1 MQRLWDEYNDVQ
13 TKLEMLNEAEA
24 IDRDSFET
32 AYFDL
37 SAKMRDLLRAS
48 SATPTVA
55 ASLPGTSANNSGLS
69 EPFSTIRLPKI
80 DIPKFSGKYDE
91 WFPFRDSFISII
103 HTNPTL
109 RDINRLQY
117 LRAALSGD
125 AISVLSSLEISDANY
140 EVAWNLLKRRYDD
153 KRAIVHSHIGSI
165 LDLPV
170 MTKENASE
178 LRQITDGAN
187 RHVQALTALKRP
199 INAWDDP
206 LVYIISSKLDT
217 NTSREWES
225 SLEDSELPTL
235 KKLFDFLSH
244 RCRVLEATSKSGT
257 SSRSQPHGKQKVS
270 CNGATNTNCEYC
282 KAAHLIYRCPQ
293 FLALPIAKRIAEA
306 RTRKICL
313 NCLRSTAHTA
323 NKCTSGGCK
332 TCTRKHNTL
341 LHLQTT
347 GSEQAVSSGEKN
359 NDKDTAAPAAPD
371 AITAHTSSVSD
382 GKSILLSTAVALVC
396 AADRSQ
402 KPCRILLD
410 SGSQVNLISRKCL
423 NSLRLNPRS
432 VSMSI
437 SGINGTATRSTEAVH
452 VKLQSRLNSFS
463 VTLDC
468 IVTNRVTDSVPA
480 FSMKKSAFNLPQNIE
495 LADPNFNVSSDIDIL
510 VGAEVFW
517 TLLCVGQ
524 IKASLNHP
532 TLQKTRFGW
541 IMGGRMGT
549 RVSQNQKAIVLHTT
563 ISNDELHNQLQ
574 RFWRIEDIPN
584 NPNNYTSEEQDCER
598 YFLETVTRD
607 SQGRY
612 VVKLP
617 LKEGWAHS
625 LGHSRGIALDRF
637 RALERRLD
645 RDPTLKALYS
655 EFMEEYIALGHMELI
670 NEQSPNE
677 QGVYYIP
684 HHCVFKQTTEGPKIR
699 VVFNAS
705 CKTDTGFSLNDLML
719 VGPVVQQDLASILL
733 RFRIHKV
740 VLVADITKMYR
751 QVRLH
756 PSQTRLH
763 RIFWRKDNNSN
774 IEVYEAMTVTYGTAA
789 AAFVATNTIK
799 HHAKQR
805 AQQYP
810 LGSLCVIRDFYV
822 DDMLTGAETIEDALE
837 IRDQTIQLL
846 REASFELS
854 KWGSNCPEL
863 LSGVSP
869 RGDKIVSFQTDSD
882 VRILGILWD
891 QDGDFFRFS
900 YQPSLVSGPVTK
912 RLILSEVSRLFDP
925 LGLLGPIIVIAK
937 LVLQDL
943 WQSGLDWDESVPQ
956 DTHTKW
962 LQLKLQLPDIK
973 QLQIPRC
980 VKDCTHSQDFDLHGF
995 CDASQR
1001 AYGACLY
1008 VRTKTGQHKYKSVLL
1023 CSKSRVAPLKAV
1035 SLPRLELSA
1044 ALLLAQLID
1053 KVKASFSI
1061 SNANI
1066 TLWSDSTISL
1076 NWISSP
1082 SRKWLPFVANRVGEI
1097 QRLTEPRQWR
1107 HVASSDNPADVLSRG
1122 MLPNELTQSHMWW
1135 NGPPFL
1141 QLPEQQWPNSE
1152 FVLLNEIPEQ
1162 RKICAVAAPSYP
1174 NVIVDLLNKFS
1185 NINKICRIVAYCLR
1199 ALTPQNKKSLTI
1211 SVSPKE
1217 MTYSLNV
1224 ICRVIQK
1231 QSFADEYDSL
1241 INHREIKKTSN
1252 LLCLSPFMD
1261 EDRLIRVGGR
1271 LKNSSLAFD
1280 ARHQIVLPRHH
1291 DLSKRII
1298 ELEHVRNMHS
1308 GVQATM
1314 AAVRQRFWPLSLR
1327 SATRKMI
1334 ASCVTCFRVKP
1345 ISSEALMGSLP
1356 ESRVTVS
1363 RPFTHC
1369 GVDYAGP
1376 IILREG
1382 KRRNSRNHKAYISV
1396 FVCFATKAVHLELV
1410 SDLTTDAFIAALK
1423 RLISRR
1429 GKPERIYSDN
1439 ATNFVGAQKQIK
1451 EFYEFLKAD
1460 STRSPIEHFL
1470 HEQKTEWSFI
1480 PPNAPHFGGLWEA
1493 AVKSVKFHLARIIGS
1508 AHLTFEEMQTVL
1520 CEIEAILNSR
1530 PITPLSSDP
1539 NDMNYLSPGHFL
1551 VGAPLN
1557 SFPTSDLNDINVN
1570 KLLRWQII
1578 EQMRQH
1584 FWRRWS
1590 QEYLNTLQQRNKWQT
1605 SKGQQLETGQLV
1617 IIKQQATAPL
1627 QWPIGRVQEI
1637 HIGSDGV
1644 ARSATVKTNKGSYVR
1659 PLTKLA
1665 ILPL

>member
-1 MQRLWDEYNDVQ
+1 
-13 TKLEMLNEAEA
+13 
-24 IDRDSFET
+24 
-32 AYFDL
+32 
-37 SAKMRDLLRAS
+37 
-48 SATPTVA
+48 
-55 ASLPGTSANNSGLS
+55 
-69 EPFSTIRLPKI
+69 
-80 DIPKFSGKYDE
+80 
-91 WFPFRDSFISII
+91 
-103 HTNPTL
+103 
-109 RDINRLQY
+109 LQY

-257 SSRSQPHGKQKVS
+257 SSRSQPHGKQK
-270 CNGATNTNCEYC
+270 
-282 KAAHLIYRCPQ
+282 
-293 FLALPIAKRIAEA
+293 
-306 RTRKICL
+306 
-313 NCLRSTAHTA
+313 
-323 NKCTSGGCK
+323 
-332 TCTRKHNTL
+332 
-341 LHLQTT
+341 TT

-382 GKSILLSTAVALVC
+382 
-396 AADRSQ
+396 
-402 KPCRILLD
+402 
-410 SGSQVNLISRKCL
+410 
-423 NSLRLNPRS
+423 
-432 VSMSI
+432 
-437 SGINGTATRSTEAVH
+437 
-452 VKLQSRLNSFS
+452 
-463 VTLDC
+463 
-468 IVTNRVTDSVPA
+468 VTNRVTDSVPA
-480 FSMKKSAFNLPQNIE
+480 FSMKKSAFNLPRNIE

-869 RGDKIVSFQTDSD
+869 RGDKIVSFETDSD

-1185 NINKICRIVAYCLR
+1185 NINKICRIVAYCFR

-1217 MTYSLNV
+1217 MTHSLNV

-1410 SDLTTDAFIAALK
+1410 GDLTTDAFIAALK

-1470 HEQKTEWSFI
+1470 HEQK
-1480 PPNAPHFGGLWEA
+1480 N
-1493 AVKSVKFHLARIIGS
+1493 
-1508 AHLTFEEMQTVL
+1508 
-1520 CEIEAILNSR
+1520 
-1530 PITPLSSDP
+1530 
-1539 NDMNYLSPGHFL
+1539 
-1551 VGAPLN
+1551 
-1557 SFPTSDLNDINVN
+1557 
-1570 KLLRWQII
+1570 
-1578 EQMRQH
+1578 
-1584 FWRRWS
+1584 
-1590 QEYLNTLQQRNKWQT
+1590 
-1605 SKGQQLETGQLV
+1605 
-1617 IIKQQATAPL
+1617 
-1627 QWPIGRVQEI
+1627 
-1637 HIGSDGV
+1637 
-1644 ARSATVKTNKGSYVR
+1644 
-1659 PLTKLA
+1659 
-1665 ILPL
+1665 

>member
-24 IDRDSFET
+24 IDRDSFKT

-37 SAKMRDLLRAS
+37 SAKMRDLLR
-48 SATPTVA
+48 
-55 ASLPGTSANNSGLS
+55 
-69 EPFSTIRLPKI
+69 
-80 DIPKFSGKYDE
+80 GKYDE
-91 WFPFRDSFISII
+91 WFPFRDSFTSII

-109 RDINRLQY
+109 RDINKLQY
-117 LRAALSGD
+117 LRAALSGE

-153 KRAIVHSHIGSI
+153 KRAIVHNHIGSI
-165 LDLPV
+165 VDLPV

-178 LRQITDGAN
+178 LRQITDGAT

-199 INAWDDP
+199 INAWDDL

-244 RCRVLEATSKSGT
+244 RCRVLEATSKSGN
-257 SSRSQPHGKQKVS
+257 SSRSQPHGKQK
-270 CNGATNTNCEYC
+270 
-282 KAAHLIYRCPQ
+282 
-293 FLALPIAKRIAEA
+293 
-306 RTRKICL
+306 
-313 NCLRSTAHTA
+313 
-323 NKCTSGGCK
+323 
-332 TCTRKHNTL
+332 
-341 LHLQTT
+341 TT

-359 NDKDTAAPAAPD
+359 NDKGTAAPAVPD
-371 AITAHTSSVSD
+371 AVTAHTSSVSD
-382 GKSILLSTAVALVC
+382 
-396 AADRSQ
+396 
-402 KPCRILLD
+402 
-410 SGSQVNLISRKCL
+410 
-423 NSLRLNPRS
+423 
-432 VSMSI
+432 
-437 SGINGTATRSTEAVH
+437 
-452 VKLQSRLNSFS
+452 
-463 VTLDC
+463 
-468 IVTNRVTDSVPA
+468 VTNRVTDSVSA
-480 FSMKKSAFNLPQNIE
+480 FSMKKSAFNLPRNIE

-584 NPNNYTSEEQDCER
+584 NPNNYTSEEQDCEK

-617 LKEGWAHS
+617 LMEGWARS
-625 LGHSRGIALDRF
+625 LGHSREIALDRF

-805 AQQYP
+805 TQQYP

-846 REASFELS
+846 REASFELRWIS
-854 KWGSNCPEL
+854 GNQALIGMSQCLRILTLNGCNSNYSYPT
-863 LSGVSP
+863 LSSYRFLAVL
-869 RGDKIVSFQTDSD
+869 KIV
-882 VRILGILWD
+882 
-891 QDGDFFRFS
+891 
-900 YQPSLVSGPVTK
+900 
-912 RLILSEVSRLFDP
+912 LI
-925 LGLLGPIIVIAK
+925 
-937 LVLQDL
+937 
-943 WQSGLDWDESVPQ
+943 
-956 DTHTKW
+956 
-962 LQLKLQLPDIK
+962 
-973 QLQIPRC
+973 
-980 VKDCTHSQDFDLHGF
+980 
-995 CDASQR
+995 
-1001 AYGACLY
+1001 
-1008 VRTKTGQHKYKSVLL
+1008 VRTLICTDFATPVSALTVHAYTFALRQDNKYKSVLL

-1053 KVKASFSI
+1053 KVKASFSM

-1107 HVASSDNPADVLSRG
+1107 HVASSDNSADVLSRG

-1162 RKICAVAAPSYP
+1162 RKICAVAAPSHP
-1174 NVIVDLLNKFS
+1174 NVIDDLLNKFS
-1185 NINKICRIVAYCLR
+1185 NINKICRIVAYCFR
-1199 ALTPQNKKSLTI
+1199 ALTPQNKKPLTI

-1217 MTYSLNV
+1217 MTHSLNV

-1271 LKNSSLAFD
+1271 LKNSFLAFD

-1327 SATRKMI
+1327 STTRKII

-1376 IILREG
+1376 VILREG

-1423 RLISRR
+1423 RLIARR

-1460 STRSPIEHFL
+1460 STRSLIEHFL

-1578 EQMRQH
+1578 EQMRQD